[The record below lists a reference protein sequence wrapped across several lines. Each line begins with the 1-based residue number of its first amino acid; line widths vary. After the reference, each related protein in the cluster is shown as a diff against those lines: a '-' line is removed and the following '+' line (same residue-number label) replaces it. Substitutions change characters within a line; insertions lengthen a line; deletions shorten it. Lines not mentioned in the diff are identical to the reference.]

1 MIHSTWVTFKK
12 AEANPFLYKV
22 YPILNK
28 ELLLR
33 IIIKAHLDGVGR
45 GEWGEAHIL
54 AHKAGSAGA

>member
-12 AEANPFLYKV
+12 AEANPFLFKV

-45 GEWGEAHIL
+45 GEWGEARIL